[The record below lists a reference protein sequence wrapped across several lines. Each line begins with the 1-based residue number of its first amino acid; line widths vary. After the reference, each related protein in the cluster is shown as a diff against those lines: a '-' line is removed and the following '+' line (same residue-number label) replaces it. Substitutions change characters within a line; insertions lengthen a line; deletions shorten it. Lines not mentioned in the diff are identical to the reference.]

1 MIYNDIYYLNE
12 NISVSPHFNI
22 EIEPLSVNV
31 PFLAECNIKD
41 YEEALSTLFLLN
53 AFNVLSDGNDY
64 SVGTTS
70 SEIFH
75 YTP

>member
-1 MIYNDIYYLNE
+1 M
-12 NISVSPHFNI
+12 
-22 EIEPLSVNV
+22 
-31 PFLAECNIKD
+31 KD
-41 YEEALSTLFLLN
+41 YQIDLPALFLFN

-64 SVGTTS
+64 LVGTTS

>member
-1 MIYNDIYYLNE
+1 MKN
-12 NISVSPHFNI
+12 
-22 EIEPLSVNV
+22 
-31 PFLAECNIKD
+31 
-41 YEEALSTLFLLN
+41 YETELQPLFLLN

-64 SVGTTS
+64 LVGTTS